1 MLGLR
6 QRLQPEADARTP
18 LAREQAEPVSPL
30 SEPLSFLELRVL
42 AVGALVRLRMP
53 RAGRAAPPL
62 AATERLARLER
73 LQALWMSGCRQVVD
87 EGLFHDIA
95 HRHPGVAQSVRERV
109 GSRPWTGLGRG
120 GAGTSFA
127 GALAARGVRRG

>member
-18 LAREQAEPVSPL
+18 LAREQAEPVSS

-53 RAGRAAPPL
+53 RAGRVAPPL

-73 LQALWMSGCRQVVD
+73 LQTLWMSGCRQVID

-95 HRHPGVAQSVRERV
+95 HRHPTVARSVRARV
-109 GSRPWTGLGRG
+109 ESRP
-120 GAGTSFA
+120 
-127 GALAARGVRRG
+127 